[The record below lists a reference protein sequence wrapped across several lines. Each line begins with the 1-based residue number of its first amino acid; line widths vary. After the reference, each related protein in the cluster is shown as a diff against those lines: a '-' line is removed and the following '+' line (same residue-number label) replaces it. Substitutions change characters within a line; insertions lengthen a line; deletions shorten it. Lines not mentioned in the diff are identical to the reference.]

1 MRLERTVKKG
11 QESDGRIFELRDE
24 DTRKGAMKVYSH
36 RYNKPL
42 LLSDVQKLM
51 SNDLIEVNN
60 LELDP
65 EYYIPEFRVALCL
78 NCSVHFKS
86 LRANRYKRQI
96 YFKNIQNAVIQ
107 NQGNITIQVDTNT
120 TITFT
125 DTHLAEIQEI
135 LKHMPD

>member
-1 MRLERTVKKG
+1 MIKCLKHWISCGFQAFLYDQV
-11 QESDGRIFELRDE
+11 SRIQ
-24 DTRKGAMKVYSH
+24 V
-36 RYNKPL
+36 
-42 LLSDVQKLM
+42 
-51 SNDLIEVNN
+51 EVNN

-135 LKHMPD
+135 LKHMPG